1 MTEPV
6 NLELAQLARLDFD
19 DADGGGALPPGGAE
33 AGATGEPGTAA
44 LDAAVSAL
52 ALGILRTMRTLIAR
66 RLPEIK
72 DEWTDDVL
80 RAPADALPPVMRR
93 YAGQVSEW
101 AARFPELVALG
112 VSAMPMAMGYMA
124 AVERHARTVED
135 VQPKPAPAAPAP
147 AAPAQGSNG
156 GGGPAVFHVG

>member
-33 AGATGEPGTAA
+33 AGAAGEPGTAA

-66 RLPEIK
+66 RLDRVPSRGV
-72 DEWTDDVL
+72 TPQPGQAGMHAVL
-80 RAPADALPPVMRR
+80 
-93 YAGQVSEW
+93 S
-101 AARFPELVALG
+101 AAQLTG
-112 VSAMPMAMGYMA
+112 
-124 AVERHARTVED
+124 ER
-135 VQPKPAPAAPAP
+135 VQYR
-147 AAPAQGSNG
+147 
-156 GGGPAVFHVG
+156 